1 MSPETRKPKVIVAG
15 SLIMDLV
22 VRVPHH
28 PAVGETIVGH
38 DFRTFPGGKGANQAV
53 AAARAGAEVQMLGR
67 RGADEF
73 GNDLVGFLTSA
84 GVDTK
89 TVSTDASAA
98 TGVGHVAV
106 ADDGANAIIIVPG
119 ANDTLRP
126 DALTS
131 LAISPGDTLVAQ
143 LEIPF
148 ETIEAF
154 FEAGRSAGAQTVLNA
169 APASQGADRLLQ
181 LTDILVVNEVE
192 LAHFAD
198 TDVDPHDHGEVAQAV
213 RRLRA
218 FDRQIVIVTLGA
230 AGLMAFADDEELHVP
245 GRKVKAIDTTGA
257 GDCFTGSLAA
267 LLTQGAPLRDAL
279 HFANAAASLS
289 VQTEGAGPSMPAR
302 TRVDEVL
309 T

>member
-1 MSPETRKPKVIVAG
+1 MASEAIIPKVIVAG

-22 VRVPHH
+22 LRVPHH

-73 GNDLVGFLTSA
+73 GNDLVAFLSSA

-89 TVSTDASAA
+89 TVSTDAGAA
-98 TGVGHVAV
+98 TGVGLVAV

-126 DALTS
+126 DALSS
-131 LAISPGDTLVAQ
+131 LAISPGDMAVAQ

-148 ETIEAF
+148 DTIEAF
-154 FEAGRSAGAQTVLNA
+154 FTAGRSAGARTVLNA
-169 APASQGADRLLQ
+169 APASQGADRLLH
-181 LTDILVVNEVE
+181 LADILVVNEVE

-198 TDVDPHDHGEVAQAV
+198 TDVDPHDQGEVATAV

-218 FDRQIVIVTLGA
+218 FDGQIVIVTLGA
-230 AGLMAFADDEELHVP
+230 AGLTAFVDDEEFHVP
-245 GRKVKAIDTTGA
+245 GRNVRAIDTTGA
-257 GDCFTGSLAA
+257 GDCFAGSLAA
-267 LLTQGAPLRDAL
+267 LLTQGAPLQEAL

-289 VQTEGAGPSMPAR
+289 VQTEGAGPSMP
-302 TRVDEVL
+302 TRAQVDDIL
-309 T
+309 K